1 MDAQINSAPNELA
14 RKAVHIAFG
23 FVAFS
28 LAWLTTWQA
37 ALMALAAFVFNWKI
51 LPRVGGASIARESRG
66 TDLGILLY
74 PLAVLAV
81 ILAFPNRPEIAAATW
96 GVVAFG
102 DGMATV
108 AGKLMPL
115 AALPWNRRKSA
126 GGFLAFILFGGAAAF
141 ILWRYVAETI
151 PANLMI
157 IVALGTIAAAVAESL
172 ELFIDDN
179 IVVPVTSAL
188 AFVYLL
194 QFDAL
199 AILLPAMSDRITLG
213 VNLLLAVLAYLA
225 RSVNV
230 SGMLGG
236 VLIGTMLILFGGW
249 ELYIL
254 LIVFFVLGTGTT
266 KLGYR
271 AKAARGLAQEE
282 GGRRGFSHAWSNSG
296 VAAMLAVAAAF
307 STRVELL
314 WIGAAASLA
323 TAAADTVASEI
334 GQLLGRRAFLPLTFR
349 RVETGTEGAIS
360 VEGTVAGAVAAA
372 ILASVAAW
380 AFGQRFGVEQHAYS
394 PISIFVA
401 VTIAAIAG
409 SYIESLAGSYNRRNG
424 SLIPNGALNFFN
436 TAVGAIIAMGL
447 LTSAI
452 MQMGL

>member
-1 MDAQINSAPNELA
+1 MTPDIKYAHNELA

-37 ALMALAAFVFNWKI
+37 ALMALSAFVFNWKI
-51 LPRVGGASIARESRG
+51 LPRVGGAAISRESRG
-66 TDLGILLY
+66 TDLGIILY
-74 PLAVLAV
+74 PLAVLAL
-81 ILAFPNRPEIAAATW
+81 ILAFPDRPEIAAATW

-115 AALPWNRRKSA
+115 AALPWNRRKSV
-126 GGFLAFILFGGAAAF
+126 GGFLAFLLFGGVAAF
-141 ILWRYVAETI
+141 ILWRYVAVSA

-157 IVALGTIAAAVAESL
+157 IVALGTLAAAVAESL
-172 ELFIDDN
+172 ELHVDDN

-188 AFVYLL
+188 AFLYLL

-199 AILLPAMSDRITLG
+199 AILLPARSDVIALG
-213 VNLLLAVLAYLA
+213 LNVVLAVLAYLG
-225 RSVNV
+225 RSVNA

-236 VLIGTMLILFGGW
+236 ILIGTMLILFGGW

-307 STRVELL
+307 STKGELL

-334 GQLLGRRAFLPLTFR
+334 GQLFGKRAFLPLTFR

-360 VEGTVAGAVAAA
+360 IEGTIAGAIAAA
-372 ILASVAAW
+372 MLAWVAAW

-394 PISIFVA
+394 PIAIFA
-401 VTIAAIAG
+401 SVTIAAIAG
-409 SYIESLAGSYNRRNG
+409 SYIESLAGSYNRRHG

-436 TAVGAIIAMGL
+436 TLVGALIAMGL

-452 MQMGL
+452 MHRIL